1 MVSLPPVNPKA
12 PSHVEPEAVDTQKR
26 PGKTPEAVR
35 LMLSCWAVMIAGELL
50 HQILVVVSTALDP
63 AALREAARETAKSRG
78 GEVSDGLVNATVYG
92 SIFVMALLQL
102 AVLVLLAF
110 ALRTVKENGS
120 WARNARRLLQ
130 IFGGFF
136 GLRML
141 SLFFMLPSSTTLP
154 VAFYAFDG
162 VIQIILGVAGV
173 MGLIYAMDKDAVAW
187 TDRAQK
193 NAQKN
198 AQKKGK

>member
-1 MVSLPPVNPKA
+1 
-12 PSHVEPEAVDTQKR
+12 
-26 PGKTPEAVR
+26 
-35 LMLSCWAVMIAGELL
+35 
-50 HQILVVVSTALDP
+50 
-63 AALREAARETAKSRG
+63 
-78 GEVSDGLVNATVYG
+78 
-92 SIFVMALLQL
+92 MALLQL

-193 NAQKN
+193 NAQK
-198 AQKKGK
+198 KGK